1 MLRVI
6 AATFTIIPWW
16 ALSVQMH
23 LEGIVA
29 LLNSEMKTLFV
40 ETLKRL
46 HGEVCLDEI
55 YSLFSSI
62 QFNNGTIGKDSK
74 IILNPHHQ
82 SFDNGTRW
90 RFFNVIWSVCMKSF
104 IEKSWKRYQIA
115 KIRWSSASTGRF
127 KMKKGRSW
135 AIYQFK
141 PHFKFLLTW

>member
-6 AATFTIIPWW
+6 AATFKIIPWW

-29 LLNSEMKTLFV
+29 LLNSEMKTQFV

-127 KMKKGRSW
+127 KMKKGRPW

>member
-1 MLRVI
+1 MKSAIYTLEPVNWQI
-6 AATFTIIPWW
+6 KAQL
-16 ALSVQMH
+16 LSVQMH

-82 SFDNGTRW
+82 SFDNGTR
-90 RFFNVIWSVCMKSF
+90 
-104 IEKSWKRYQIA
+104 
-115 KIRWSSASTGRF
+115 
-127 KMKKGRSW
+127 
-135 AIYQFK
+135 
-141 PHFKFLLTW
+141 